1 MQCRAAAPEGFPA
14 PARVSLF
21 RWRSTS
27 RPRQRRGRGR
37 AKEEKIAFL
46 EFLIGALIVAG
57 VLYDVFQTVVV
68 PRWTS
73 RKLRLQPFL
82 IEALWSMW
90 GRAGRRV
97 RTAQRR
103 EDFLGTFAPLA
114 LMLVLL
120 AWVLALIFGYG
131 LMIHALGKQIRPRAP
146 DLGDAV
152 YLAGS
157 CVLTLGFGDF
167 VAAGGLARFV
177 VLAAGASGLA
187 VVALVIS
194 LTFTLYGQF
203 QRREVLVLTLDARAG
218 APPSGVTMLETYA
231 KLALLEELPATF
243 AAWEVWSA
251 EMLESHIAYPILPY
265 FRSSHKNESW
275 VSALGAV
282 LDAATLLL
290 TAVDVGPNA
299 ADGMPS
305 VRRPQ
310 GAAELMYRLGCHAL
324 LDLSNWFRFHLP
336 ATPEATGDTEL
347 ARAAGV
353 ERSEFMAARQ
363 RLAAAGYH
371 LCDEEAAWRSFVKYR
386 AVYAAALNTLAG
398 RFRTQPSQWIGD
410 RSTPTDPHHREGETS
425 PASQA
430 GK

>member
-1 MQCRAAAPEGFPA
+1 VGHPA
-14 PARVSLF
+14 TRCGPG
-21 RWRSTS
+21 
-27 RPRQRRGRGR
+27 P
-37 AKEEKIAFL
+37 KEKKIVFL
-46 EFLIGALIVAG
+46 EFLIGALIVAAA
-57 VLYDVFQTVVV
+57 LYDVFQTVVV
-68 PRWTS
+68 PRWTT
-73 RKLRLQPFL
+73 RTLRLSPFL
-82 IEALWSMW
+82 IEALWRVW
-90 GRAGRRV
+90 RRAGRRL
-97 RTAQRR
+97 RTPQRR
-103 EDFLGTFAPLA
+103 EDFLGTFAPLT

-131 LMIHALGKQIRPRAP
+131 LMVHALRDQFAPRAP
-146 DLGDAV
+146 DLGSAF

-157 CVLTLGFGDF
+157 CVLTLGSSDF
-167 VAAGGLARFV
+167 VAVGGLARMV
-177 VLAAGASGLA
+177 LLAAGASGLA

-275 VSALGAV
+275 ISALGAV

-290 TAVDVGPNA
+290 TAVDVGPSA
-299 ADGMPS
+299 ADGVAS

-310 GAAELMYRLGCHAL
+310 GAAQLMYRLGCHAL
-324 LDLSNWFRFHLP
+324 LDLSNWFRFRLP
-336 ATPEATGDTEL
+336 AVPKEASDAEL
-347 ARAAGV
+347 ERAAGV
-353 ERSEFMAARQ
+353 ERSEFMAARE

-371 LCDEEAAWRSFVKYR
+371 LCDVDEAWRSFVRYR
-386 AVYAAALNTLAG
+386 SVYAAALNTLAR
-398 RFRTQPSQWIGD
+398 RFGTPPTQWIGD
-410 RSTPTDPHHREGETS
+410 RAAPTDPHHRGAESS
-425 PASQA
+425 P
-430 GK
+430 

>member
-1 MQCRAAAPEGFPA
+1 M
-14 PARVSLF
+14 
-21 RWRSTS
+21 
-27 RPRQRRGRGR
+27 
-37 AKEEKIAFL
+37 
-46 EFLIGALIVAG
+46 GALVVAA
-57 VLYDVFQTVVV
+57 VLYDVFQSVVV

-73 RKLRLQPFL
+73 RTLRLSPFL
-82 IEALWSMW
+82 IEALWSAW
-90 GRAGRRV
+90 RLAGRRI
-97 RTAQRR
+97 RTGQRR

-120 AWVLALIFGYG
+120 AWVLGLIFGYG
-131 LMIHALGKQIRPRAP
+131 LTIQALGKQMQPRAP

-167 VAAGGLARFV
+167 VAVGGLARFV

-218 APPSGVTMLETYA
+218 APASGVTMLETYA
-231 KLALLEELPATF
+231 RLALLEELPDTF
-243 AAWEVWSA
+243 AAWEIWSA

-275 VSALGAV
+275 INALGAV

-290 TAVDVGPNA
+290 TAVEVGPDA
-299 ADGMPS
+299 AGELGSM
-305 VRRPQ
+305 RRPQ
-310 GAAELMYRLGCHAL
+310 GSAELMYRLGCHAL

-336 ATPEATGDTEL
+336 ALPEEISDAEL
-347 ARAAGV
+347 AQAAGV
-353 ERSEFMAARQ
+353 ERSEFAAARE

-371 LCDEEAAWRSFVKYR
+371 LCDAEQAWRTFAKSR
-386 AVYAAALNTLAG
+386 AVYAAALHTLAQHFG
-398 RFRTQPSQWIGD
+398 AQPAQWIGD
-410 RSTPTDPHHREGETS
+410 RSTPTDPRHREGKSTEV
-425 PASQA
+425 
-430 GK
+430 